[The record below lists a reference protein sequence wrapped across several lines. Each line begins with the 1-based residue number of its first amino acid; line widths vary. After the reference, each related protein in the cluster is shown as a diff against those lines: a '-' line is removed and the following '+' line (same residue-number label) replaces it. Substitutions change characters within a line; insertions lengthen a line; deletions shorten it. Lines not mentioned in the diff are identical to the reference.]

1 MTRPFILTI
10 AAVALMPATLHAQQ
24 TAPTAAAPAAA
35 VTPTVGASV
44 FDSAGVEIGK
54 VESIANGAV
63 VVASPTGKLSLPANS
78 IGQGTKGLAIAM
90 TKADLDAAAA
100 QAKTAASGEL
110 ASKLVAGTPVGSV
123 DGTATLG
130 TIKSA
135 DAQFVTLTTAKGDV
149 KLPVAGFAAGPS
161 GNVIMGMTAAQFD
174 AAIGGAA
181 AAAPATAPA
190 GSASSTAAAKPAA
203 APR

>member
-1 MTRPFILTI
+1 MTRASILTI
-10 AAVALMPATLHAQQ
+10 AAIALAPASLHAQQ
-24 TAPTAAAPAAA
+24 AAPTAAAPAAA

-54 VESIANGAV
+54 VESVANGAV
-63 VVASPTGKLSLPANS
+63 VVASPAGKLSLPATS

-100 QAKTAASGEL
+100 QAKNAQSGQL

-161 GNVIMGMTAAQFD
+161 GNVIMGMTAAQFE

-181 AAAPATAPA
+181 PAAPATGATAPA
-190 GSASSTAAAKPAA
+190 AGTKPAA
-203 APR
+203 AAAPR

>member
-10 AAVALMPATLHAQQ
+10 AAIALAPAALHAQQ
-24 TAPTAAAPAAA
+24 AAPTTAAPAAT

-54 VESIANGAV
+54 VESVANGAV
-63 VVASPTGKLSLPANS
+63 VVGSPTGKLSLPANS

-149 KLPVAGFAAGPS
+149 KLPVAGFAAGPT

-181 AAAPATAPA
+181 AAAPAAAAPA
-190 GSASSTAAAKPAA
+190 TAAKPAA
-203 APR
+203 TPR

>member
-1 MTRPFILTI
+1 MTRETILTI
-10 AAVALMPATLHAQQ
+10 AALAFAPATLHAQQ
-24 TAPTAAAPAAA
+24 AAPAAGA
-35 VTPTVGASV
+35 VQAAAAAPTVGAPV

-63 VVASPTGKLSLPANS
+63 VIASPTGKLSLPTTS
-78 IGQGTKGLAIAM
+78 IGKGAKGFAIAM
-90 TKADLDAAAA
+90 TKADLDAAAQQA
-100 QAKTAASGEL
+100 QAAASGAL
-110 ASKLVAGTPVGSV
+110 TSKLVAGTAVGSV

-161 GNVIMGMTAAQFD
+161 GNVILGMTQAQFD

-181 AAAPATAPA
+181 PAAAATPAAAAPAAT
-190 GSASSTAAAKPAA
+190 
-203 APR
+203 PR

>member
-1 MTRPFILTI
+1 MTRTSII
-10 AAVALMPATLHAQQ
+10 ALAAIALAPASLQAQQ
-24 TAPTAAAPAAA
+24 AAPTAAAPAAA

-54 VESIANGAV
+54 VESVANGAV
-63 VVASPTGKLSLPANS
+63 VVASPTGKLSLPATS

-100 QAKTAASGEL
+100 QAKNAATGQL

-123 DGTATLG
+123 DGAATLG

-135 DAQFVTLTTAKGDV
+135 DAEFVTLTTAKGDV

-174 AAIGGAA
+174 AALGGAS
-181 AAAPATAPA
+181 AAAPAA
-190 GSASSTAAAKPAA
+190 GATSAATAKPAA